1 MNDELLFGRMASHD
15 GPAAPDIAFE
25 DRLYLIL
32 QGEMRRGRS
41 LRPALLLA
49 ATLILVFTITAAIA
63 VGSGLIKLPR
73 VDRLLIPDPS
83 PTSTIV
89 PIPSPMSTIAAPAQL
104 TWTKVA
110 VDERSL
116 AQLDPGS
123 VDSEFRTTG
132 VAWLGD
138 RFVLVDALR
147 GGKAVSTSSDGRAWE
162 LLDEGAPGW
171 DSYSL
176 LSTSSAIATWGHDT
190 VLWTTGVYT
199 SDLRILRPPDE
210 PVTKSDFSG
219 GVGSVGIGPSG
230 IVAHVHSALDFD
242 AFVTSKLGPG
252 WVEHMVSFSYQ
263 DGILRITTDDDRS
276 LEIVWADAGFAPGD
290 VADRGFGWYSPDGDQ
305 WTPIPGFPANVS
317 EIVGASDGF
326 FARGGATRCDGCRDT
341 SDGFGMWH
349 SPDGL
354 SWRKIDPAA
363 ESWAEGTVLPW
374 GQGVLVTDG
383 TGRFDVWTADGRS
396 ELPMAAEL
404 PPGWTAS
411 NASFGSVSF
420 GSGPFGLVSV
430 NVSAHEVLFT
440 PNGVDWSVQ
449 AMSAEMASIAAL
461 SRTVYSG
468 NIAVGKDSVVVLLW
482 AGGRE
487 SGMPSLWV
495 GTLQP

>member
-1 MNDELLFGRMASHD
+1 MNDELLFERLASHD
-15 GPAAPDIAFE
+15 GPAAPDSPFE
-25 DRLYLIL
+25 DRLFAVL
-32 QGEMRRGRS
+32 QDELHRRQSWR
-41 LRPALLLA
+41 LALLLA

-63 VGSGLIKLPR
+63 IGSGLIKLPW
-73 VDRLLIPDPS
+73 VDRLLIPNPS
-83 PTSTIV
+83 PTSTIP

-123 VDSEFRTTG
+123 VDSELRTAG

-138 RFVLVDALR
+138 RFVLVDELR
-147 GGKAVSTSSDGRAWE
+147 GIKAVSTSTDGREWV

-176 LSTSSAIATWGHDT
+176 LSPSSAIATWDNDT
-190 VLWTTGVYT
+190 VLWTSGVYT
-199 SDLRILRPPDE
+199 SDLRILRPPDK
-210 PVTKSDFSG
+210 PITKSDFSG
-219 GVGSVGIGPSG
+219 GVGAVGIGPAG
-230 IVAHVHSALDFD
+230 IVAQVHSALDFD

-317 EIVGASDGF
+317 EIVGVPDGF
-326 FARGGATRCDGCRDT
+326 IARGGATRCDGCRDT
-341 SDGFGMWH
+341 PDGFGMWH

-354 SWRKIDPAA
+354 SWRMIDPAA

-383 TGRFDVWTADGRS
+383 TGRFDVWTADGTT
-396 ELPMAAEL
+396 ELPMAGNL
-404 PPGWTAS
+404 PPAWKAS
-411 NASFGSVSF
+411 NPSF

-495 GTLQP
+495 GTLEP